1 MFTNKTPLV
10 LVILD
15 GWGFRKEKLGNAI
28 LQGGTPALDKI
39 KSEFPFTLIQASGL
53 SIGMEWGEAGNSEIG
68 HMTIGAGRIIEQY
81 PVRIDRAIKDKSFFS
96 NPAFI
101 GALEYAQKSNSSLHL
116 AGLLTSGSVHSTFNH
131 LSAMLELAG
140 KQPGIKT
147 YLHLFLDGKD
157 SGLHEAPELFTRLNA
172 EIKKYGNIK
181 IATFIGRKQAMDRDN
196 NWELTKEAYDL
207 IVSATGKKTENID
220 EVLNRY
226 YSQNLNDQIIH
237 ATVVGDY
244 EGMSERDAI
253 IFFNF
258 REDSMRQLAKAF
270 TEELFTWFER
280 KKPSQIYVAAMTQYI
295 ENSQMHPAFL
305 PPIIKNSLTEI
316 ISGHGFKQLHIAE
329 SEKYAHV
336 TYFFNGLTDKK
347 FEGETDVFIESYKD
361 QEEHPAMRS
370 PEITAKVID
379 AVNQNSHQFI
389 VANFANGDILA
400 HTGNLTAA
408 GLGVKSVDEAIGE
421 IKEKVLEK
429 DGILIVTSDHGNAEF
444 MVYSGIGSQETKHDI
459 SPVPFYLVAKEFKKT
474 KTPVEL
480 TEEEKEITGIL
491 ADIAPTILELMGLP
505 KPAEITGSSL
515 MPDLTR
521 R

>member
-1 MFTNKTPLV
+1 MNKTPLV
-10 LVILD
+10 LLILD

-28 LQGGTPALDKI
+28 EQGGTPALDKI
-39 KSEFPFTLIQASGL
+39 KSEFPFALIQASGL

-96 NPAFI
+96 NPAFTD
-101 GALEYAQKSNSSLHL
+101 ALEHAKKSNSGLHL

-140 KQPGIKT
+140 KQSDIKT
-147 YLHLFLDGKD
+147 CLHLFLDGKD
-157 SGLHEAPELFTRLNA
+157 SGLHEAPELLNRLNV

-181 IATFIGRKQAMDRDN
+181 IATLIGRKLAMDRDN

-207 IVSATGKKTENID
+207 IVSGTGKKTENID
-220 EVLNRY
+220 QALNTY
-226 YSQNLNDQIIH
+226 YSQDLNDQTIH

-244 EGMSERDAI
+244 AGMSERDAV

-258 REDSMRQLAKAF
+258 REDSMRQLVRAF
-270 TEELFTWFER
+270 VEEPFNWFER
-280 KKPSQIYVAAMTQYI
+280 KKLSRIYVATMTQYI
-295 ENSQMHPAFL
+295 ENPQVRPAFL
-305 PPIIKNSLTEI
+305 PPVIKNSLTEI
-316 ISGHGFKQLHIAE
+316 ISGRGLKQFHIAE

-370 PEITAKVID
+370 PEIAAKVIE
-379 AVNQNSHQFI
+379 AISQNSHQFI

-408 GLGVKSVDEAIGE
+408 SLGVKSVDEAVGR
-421 IKEKVLEK
+421 IKEKTLEK
-429 DGILIVTSDHGNAEF
+429 DGVLVVTSDHGNAEF
-444 MVYSGIGSQETKHDI
+444 MVYSGVGSQETKHDV
-459 SPVPFYLVAKEFKKT
+459 SPVPFYLVAKDFKKT
-474 KTPVEL
+474 KTPIQL
-480 TEEEKEITGIL
+480 IEEEKEITGIL

-505 KPAEITGSSL
+505 KPAEVTGTSL
-515 MPDLTR
+515 LPSLTNR
-521 R
+521 